1 MSQLA
6 ATRQRADSAA
16 KFHYYP
22 FWSPRFWHG
31 MRFGDWMRL
40 VRRNGC
46 DVHPSR
52 LAMLCLISS
61 VTPVN
66 SALRLV
72 QKALYGK
79 RVAQSVVKQPPVFIV
94 GHWRSGTT
102 YLHEL
107 LVLDKRFAFPTSYQC
122 FAPHHFLV
130 SEWLFSRTNFLLPRR
145 RPMDNVETGWLQP
158 QEDEFALLAM
168 GAPSP
173 YVRMAFPNHP
183 PQDMEFLDMEGVAPE
198 RLELWRQALT
208 LFLQTLS
215 YRYRDRRV
223 ILKSPPHTGRIGIL
237 ARLFPGAQFVH
248 IVRDP
253 YAIYPSTRRL
263 WQALDLAQ
271 GLQSPNFTYLDEYVF
286 ESFERMYRAF
296 EAQRPTVDESRI
308 CDVRY
313 EDLVQDPVG
322 QLAMIY
328 EKLDWGGFDDVR
340 PRLAEFLARKKDYQ
354 TNHHRLSEETRT
366 EIRRR
371 WDEYFVRYGYD

>member
-1 MSQLA
+1 MPQLA
-6 ATRQRADSAA
+6 VTPQQADSAKP

-31 MRFGDWMRL
+31 MRFGDWMRM
-40 VRRNGC
+40 VGRNGFRI
-46 DVHPSR
+46 HPSR
-52 LAMLCLISS
+52 LTMFCLISS
-61 VTPVN
+61 ITPIN
-66 SALRLV
+66 SILRLL
-72 QKALYGK
+72 QKARYGK
-79 RVAQSVVKQPPVFIV
+79 QVAASVAQPPVFIV

-102 YLHEL
+102 FLHEL
-107 LVLDKRFAFPTSYQC
+107 MVLDERFAFATSYQC

-145 RPMDNVETGWLQP
+145 RPMDNVETGWLHP

-173 YVRMAFPNHP
+173 YLRMAFPNHP
-183 PQDMEFLDMEGVAPE
+183 PQDMEFLDMDGVAPE
-198 RLELWRQALT
+198 RLQKWQDALS
-208 LFLQTLS
+208 LFLRTLS
-215 YRYRDRRV
+215 FRYKDRRIV
-223 ILKSPPHTGRIGIL
+223 LKSPPHTGRIGVL
-237 ARLFPGAQFVH
+237 SKLFPGAKFIH

-253 YAIYPSTRRL
+253 YAIFPSTRRL

-271 GLQSPNFTYLDEYVF
+271 GLQSPKFAYLDEYVF

-296 EAQRPTVDESRI
+296 EEQRRSLDESQI

-322 QLAMIY
+322 QLAAIY
-328 EKLDWGGFDDVR
+328 DKLDLGGFEQVQ
-340 PRLAEFLARKKDYQ
+340 PKLAEFAARQKDYQ
-354 TNHHRLSEETRT
+354 TNHHRLADETRA

-371 WDEYFVRYGYD
+371 WGEYFVRYGYD